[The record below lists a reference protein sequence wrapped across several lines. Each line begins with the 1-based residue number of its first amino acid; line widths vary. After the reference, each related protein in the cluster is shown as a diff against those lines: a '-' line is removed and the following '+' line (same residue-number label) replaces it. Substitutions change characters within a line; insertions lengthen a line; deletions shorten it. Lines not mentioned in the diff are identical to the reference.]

1 MRGTRGARAKA
12 VGAIGACA
20 LALLGLPGLALAS
33 FPGRSGMLAYSG
45 AWGGKYEFPTT
56 YVSAFPRR
64 ARRPRVLFSCL
75 FGHRDCYVDD
85 GVAFSPD
92 GSQLAFEIERYP
104 PDGGVS
110 TSSQLA
116 RVSAAG
122 ILRSR
127 TAVAPFEGPPAWSP
141 DGARLL
147 VAQVIGPPPDYDA
160 PPPTALH
167 LIGLDGAVERAVP
180 FGLGAGEPDWSSDGT
195 IAFARGGQIHVM
207 RLDEPPRQITFEGGE
222 SPSWSPDGRRLAFV
236 RDGQV
241 WIVRTDGSPARR
253 LTRRGGYAPAWSPDG
268 RRIAF
273 MRGNRFGIH
282 GLWTVRVD
290 GKAPRYTGES
300 GSGAGYSA
308 VYDAAW
314 QALPPR

>member
-141 DGARLL
+141 DGARL
-147 VAQVIGPPPDYDA
+147 
-160 PPPTALH
+160 TARPLPH
-167 LIGLDGAVERAVP
+167 ALRGLDY
-180 FGLGAGEPDWSSDGT
+180 T
-195 IAFARGGQIHVM
+195 
-207 RLDEPPRQITFEGGE
+207 
-222 SPSWSPDGRRLAFV
+222 SPSP
-236 RDGQV
+236 RD
-241 WIVRTDGSPARR
+241 S
-253 LTRRGGYAPAWSPDG
+253 
-268 RRIAF
+268 
-273 MRGNRFGIH
+273 
-282 GLWTVRVD
+282 
-290 GKAPRYTGES
+290 
-300 GSGAGYSA
+300 
-308 VYDAAW
+308 
-314 QALPPR
+314 